1 VLARVPERR
10 LRPWR
15 WLIVVSWVALVAS
28 LFILPDGPGL
38 RLWWTVGIPAAI
50 LCFLVLGHDTWR
62 RICPLSAINQIPRRL
77 GIGRTA
83 VVPADAWLARHALS
97 LQFILLAG
105 GVILRLTLLNH
116 SPFALGCF
124 LVATMAAALLVGFV
138 SGGKTWC
145 HYICPMAPVQVV
157 YSGPSGL
164 LATGAA
170 RGASGPGLSQS
181 MCRNGRDEPI
191 CVACNAPCPDIDLEK
206 SYWDRLATGERRL
219 VVYGYLGLVAGYVA
233 HLRLGLD
240 LGLAAPAIIGS
251 IVLAGGL
258 GWLAERV
265 LRVGETGQHRLM
277 TLTTVLAFALLISL
291 GLLPA
296 LPEVLRLPV
305 TAAATAAI
313 ALWAWQAWARTRS
326 AWQRTTLA
334 GVLRRRLVQLP
345 LDLTPHLG
353 GRTLEQLSADEISV
367 LAAVL
372 PGLNQDL
379 RHKLYQGV
387 LSDAAAAG
395 QLGSTAG
402 DQLLSGLRTQLGIE
416 EHEHHALLA
425 ALPAVEAIPR
435 VESYRLAV
443 ERLVLSGLAEG
454 ESLAQVSERRREPLA
469 QLRSAYSISD
479 QEQEQVL
486 ATLTSGEG
494 LMGRAG
500 HILLAQLVELSADR
514 AALGTTG
521 ADAVLRDHLS
531 ERCRLLVN
539 QLAGIRE
546 ALGDQTTAGTALA
559 TAIAG
564 AAVAPELLPGAGGTI
579 VANAP
584 AAARNRLTASEDPLI
599 AAIAQHQPG
608 TGALALRVTLAGTVI
623 PLTGATA
630 RIGRD
635 PTSDV
640 VVTHALA
647 SRNHA
652 LAGADAQGTW
662 IEDCGS
668 ANGLLVD
675 GRLIN
680 GARVRLRPGST
691 IRIGADGPELTVAAV
706 ATPPG
711 DRVGRFLTLRESA
724 LGGLPQ
730 AVLWDLAKSA
740 SQRVPVPQ
748 AILLA
753 AGAQVEELFVVVAGE
768 AHTFAGG
775 REVGRIAPGE
785 TFGEL
790 GLITGD
796 RAAATVRAGHGCV
809 VLAIPGV
816 RFASLAARQ
825 PAIAVALLA
834 ITSRRL
840 TRTLSALE
848 PDPERTLC

>member
-1 VLARVPERR
+1 M
-10 LRPWR
+10 
-15 WLIVVSWVALVAS
+15 IVVSWVALVVSMFVA
-28 LFILPDGPGL
+28 PDGPGL
-38 RLWWTVGIPAAI
+38 RLWWTVGIPLAI

-62 RICPLSAINQIPRRL
+62 RICPLSAINQIPRLL
-77 GIGRTA
+77 GIGSTA
-83 VVPADAWLARHALS
+83 LVPPDAWLARHALS
-97 LQFILLAG
+97 LQFGILASA
-105 GVILRLTLLNH
+105 VILRLTLLNN

-124 LVATMAAALLVGFV
+124 LGATMVAALLVGFLA
-138 SGGKTWC
+138 GGKTWC
-145 HYICPMAPVQVV
+145 HYLCPMAPVQVV

-170 RGASGPGLSQS
+170 GGGSGPGLSQS

-233 HLRLGLD
+233 HLRLGLA
-240 LGLAAPAIIGS
+240 LEFAAPAIIGG
-251 IVLAGGL
+251 IVLVGGL
-258 GWLAERV
+258 GWLAERL

-291 GLLPA
+291 GLLPT

-334 GVLRRRLVQLP
+334 GVLRRRLLQLP

-353 GRTLEQLSADEISV
+353 GRTLDQLSADEISV

-387 LSDAAAAG
+387 LNDAAAAG
-395 QLGSTAG
+395 QLSSAAG

-416 EHEHHALLA
+416 DHEHQALLA

-454 ESLAQVSERRREPLA
+454 ETLAQVSERRREPLA
-469 QLRSAYSISD
+469 QLRAAYSISD

-486 ATLTSGEG
+486 TALTSGEG

-500 HILLAQLVELSADR
+500 HILVDQLAALSADL
-514 AALGTTG
+514 AALGSSG
-521 ADAVLRDHLS
+521 ADAVLRKHLV
-531 ERCRLLVN
+531 ERSRVLVG
-539 QLAGIRE
+539 QLSGIRE
-546 ALGDQTTAGTALA
+546 AVGEQTA
-559 TAIAG
+559 AG
-564 AAVAPELLPGAGGTI
+564 AALSAAIAAAAVDPVLLPGAGGAI
-579 VANAP
+579 VAQPP
-584 AAARNRLTASEDPLI
+584 AAVRARLAASEDPLI
-599 AAIAQHQPG
+599 AAVAQYQSG
-608 TGALALRVTLAGTVI
+608 TGTMALRVNLGGTVI
-623 PLTGATA
+623 PIAGATA

-635 PTSDV
+635 PASEV

-647 SRNHA
+647 SRHHA
-652 LAGADAQGTW
+652 LAGADAQGPW

-668 ANGLLVD
+668 ANGLLID
-675 GRLIN
+675 GRLVH
-680 GARVRLRPGST
+680 GARVRLRPGAA
-691 IRIGADGPELTVAAV
+691 IRIGADGPELTISAV
-706 ATPPG
+706 ATPPS
-711 DRVGRFLTLRESA
+711 DRVGRFLTLRDST
-724 LGGLPQ
+724 LGDLPH
-730 AVLWDLAKSA
+730 AVLWDLAESA
-740 SQRVPVPQ
+740 KQRVPVGR
-748 AILLA
+748 ATLLA
-753 AGAQVEELFVVVAGE
+753 AGAPVEELFVVVAGE
-768 AHTFAGG
+768 AHTVAGG
-775 REVGRIAPGE
+775 REVGLITPGE

-790 GLITGD
+790 DLITGD
-796 RAAATVRAGHGCV
+796 RAAATVHAGQGCV
-809 VLAIPGV
+809 VLAIPGA
-816 RFASLAARQ
+816 RFASLATRQ
-825 PAIAVALLA
+825 PEIAVALLA
-834 ITSRRL
+834 ITRRRL
-840 TRTLSALE
+840 TRTLAAFE